1 MRRRTVVLQLLVF
14 GAISVLIVGY
24 TLFSLLGVTVTNK
37 PFYVT
42 MHLDTGGGIFDG
54 AEVAYRGVSVGSVS
68 STHLGTDG
76 VTLRLKIDRG
86 TRIPVSSTA
95 HIYDLSPVGEQYVDL
110 VPDDPPSTGSDPSYL
125 HAGSVIP
132 VERTTTPLQISTVLY
147 DTEQFIDSL
156 DPGDLGILGR
166 EGAKAF
172 GGTGPQLTSILD
184 NTSSIL
190 GQLSDTQDA
199 TERILANSAL
209 LLQGARSHA
218 SDFDTFASSLR
229 ALSGTLAAS
238 TPTIEKFLDQAA
250 PTTQLIDTLVRENG
264 SAIGVLLG
272 NLATLSQIQVARIP
286 ALKALLV
293 AVPEFGQRAA
303 QLANGDAMT
312 GVLNFNLDQALC
324 PSGVPLTN
332 PISGD
337 RTPLKSVGC
346 IGLPRGA
353 ANAPRPAGSTT
364 TESGS
369 ATQLTSGS
377 AARVAGYDPSTGLVA
392 GGQVR
397 LGTDGGQYQVAG
409 DRSWATLL
417 TAVAG
422 G

>member
-14 GAISVLIVGY
+14 GAISVLIVAY
-24 TLFSLLGVTVTNK
+24 TLFSLLGITITNRPYYVTV
-37 PFYVT
+37 
-42 MHLDTGGGIFDG
+42 HLATGGGIFDG

-68 STHLGTDG
+68 STDLGTDG
-76 VTLRLKIDRG
+76 VTLRLKIDHG
-86 TRIPVSSTA
+86 TRIPVRSTA

-110 VPDDPPSTGSDPSYL
+110 VPDADASTDSSYL
-125 HAGSVIP
+125 HGGSVIAAD
-132 VERTTTPLQISTVLY
+132 RTTTPLQISTVLY

-156 DPGDLGILGR
+156 DPGDLSILGR

-190 GQLSDTQDA
+190 GQLSATQDA

-209 LLQGARSHA
+209 LLQGARAHA
-218 SDFDTFASSLR
+218 GDFDTFASALR

-250 PTTQLIDTLVRENG
+250 PTTELIDTLMRDNG

-293 AVPEFGQRAA
+293 AVPEFGEKAP
-303 QLANGDAMT
+303 QLANGDALT
-312 GVLNFNLDQALC
+312 GVLNFNLNQALC

-332 PISGD
+332 PISGE

-364 TESGS
+364 TESRS
-369 ATQLTSGS
+369 ASRLTSGDTTT
-377 AARVAGYDPSTGLVA
+377 VAGYDPSSGLVA
-392 GGQVR
+392 GGRLR
-397 LGTDGGQYQVAG
+397 LGSTGGQYQFTG
-409 DRSWATLL
+409 DASWATLL

-422 G
+422 S

>member
-1 MRRRTVVLQLLVF
+1 MKRRTVISQLLVF
-14 GAISVLIVGY
+14 GAISILIVGY
-24 TLFSLLGVTVTNK
+24 TLFSLLGITITDK

-42 MHLDTGGGIFDG
+42 VHLNTGGGIFDG

-68 STHLGTDG
+68 STELGTDG
-76 VTLRLKIDRG
+76 VTLRLKIDHG
-86 TRIPVSSTA
+86 TRIPIRSTA

-110 VPDDPPSTGSDPSYL
+110 VPDASAGPNPSYL
-125 HAGSVIP
+125 HGGSVIAAD
-132 VERTTTPLQISTVLY
+132 RTTTPLQISTVLY
-147 DTEQFIDSL
+147 DTEQFVDSL
-156 DPGDLGILGR
+156 DPGDLSILGR
-166 EGAKAF
+166 EGATAF
-172 GGTGPQLTSILD
+172 AGTGPQLSSILD
-184 NTSSIL
+184 NASSIL
-190 GQLSDTQDA
+190 SQLSDTQDA

-209 LLQGARSHA
+209 LLQGARAHA
-218 SDFDTFASSLR
+218 GDFGTFAASLR

-238 TPTIEKFLDQAA
+238 TPTIEKFFAQAG
-250 PTTQLIDTLVRENG
+250 PTAQLIDTLVRENG
-264 SAIGVLLG
+264 SAVGVLLG

-286 ALKALLV
+286 ALRALLV
-293 AVPEFGQRAA
+293 AVPEFGQKAPG
-303 QLANGDAMT
+303 LANGDALT

-346 IGLPRGA
+346 VGLPRGA
-353 ANAPRPAGSTT
+353 ANAPAPAGATT
-364 TESGS
+364 TQSGS
-369 ATQLTSGS
+369 ETPLRS
-377 AARVAGYDPSTGLVA
+377 ASSTRVAGYDPATGMVD

-422 G
+422 S

>member
-14 GAISVLIVGY
+14 GAISVLIVAY
-24 TLFSLLGVTVTNK
+24 TLFSLLGITVTDK

-42 MHLDTGGGIFDG
+42 VQLNTGGGIFDG

-68 STHLGTDG
+68 STHLSTDG
-76 VTLRLKIDRG
+76 VTLRLKIDHG
-86 TRIPVSSTA
+86 TRIPVRSTA

-110 VPDDPPSTGSDPSYL
+110 VPDADAGTDPSYL
-125 HAGSVIP
+125 HGGSVIP
-132 VERTTTPLQISTVLY
+132 TERTTTPLQISTVLY

-156 DPGDLGILGR
+156 DPGDLGVLAR

-184 NTSSIL
+184 NASSIL
-190 GQLSDTQDA
+190 NQLSQTQDA

-209 LLQGARSHA
+209 LLQGARAHA
-218 SDFDTFASSLR
+218 GDFDTFASALR

-250 PTTQLIDTLVRENG
+250 PTTQLIDTLVRDNG

-293 AVPEFGQRAA
+293 AVPEFGQKAP
-303 QLANGDAMT
+303 QLANGDALT

-332 PISGD
+332 PISGE

-353 ANAPRPAGSTT
+353 ANAPRPSGATGTQ
-364 TESGS
+364 SGS
-369 ATQLTSGS
+369 ARRLAPGGS
-377 AARVAGYDPSTGLVA
+377 TRVAGYDPSTGLVA
-392 GGQVR
+392 GGRLR
-397 LGTDGGQYQVAG
+397 LGTTGGQAEYTG
-409 DRSWATLL
+409 DASWATLL

-422 G
+422 S

>member
-14 GAISVLIVGY
+14 GAISVLIVAY
-24 TLFSLLGVTVTNK
+24 TLFSLLGVRITNR
-37 PFYVT
+37 PYYVT
-42 MHLDTGGGIFDG
+42 VRLSTGGGIFDG

-68 STHLGTDG
+68 STHLGTGG
-76 VTLRLKIDRG
+76 VTLRLKIDHG
-86 TRIPVSSTA
+86 TRIPVRSTA

-110 VPDDPPSTGSDPSYL
+110 VPDAAVGTDPSYL
-125 HAGSVIP
+125 HGGSVIP
-132 VERTTTPLQISTVLY
+132 ADRTTTPLQISTVLY

-184 NTSSIL
+184 NASSIL
-190 GQLSDTQDA
+190 EQLSETQDA

-209 LLQGARSHA
+209 LLRGARSHA
-218 SDFDTFASSLR
+218 GDFDTFASALH

-238 TPTIEKFLDQAA
+238 TPTIERFLDQAA
-250 PTTQLIDTLVRENG
+250 PTTQLIDALVRDNG

-272 NLATLSQIQVARIP
+272 NLATLSQIQVVRIP

-293 AVPEFGQRAA
+293 AVPEFGAKA
-303 QLANGDAMT
+303 PQLADGDALT

-332 PISGD
+332 PISGE
-337 RTPLKSVGC
+337 RTPLRSVGC
-346 IGLPRGA
+346 LGLPRGA
-353 ANAPRPAGSTT
+353 ANAPHPSGATGTD
-364 TESGS
+364 SGS
-369 ATQLTSGS
+369 ARRLTSS
-377 AARVAGYDPSTGLVA
+377 STTRVAGYDPSSGLVA
-392 GGQVR
+392 GSQLR
-397 LGTDGGQYQVAG
+397 LGTTGGQAG
-409 DRSWATLL
+409 FTGDASWATLL

-422 G
+422 S